1 MGGGRSWRTRCS
13 RAVAGIGG
21 DGRRRCSCGSD
32 VDARNNGSARGLA
45 SQSESNHQSNNF
57 RNGGG
62 GAGRSSESGGGMLL
76 YDSLSMSHKPM
87 HIAGDSLAIS
97 SSSASSSPSSSPPRG
112 VAWYICGP
120 TVYDAAHVGHGR
132 TYVTLDILRRVAM
145 QYQYHHGPGLLY
157 VMNITDVD
165 DKIIKRSES
174 MTSSSQSSESPS
186 TTIATTR
193 PKKWDPIE
201 LARHYEGEFW
211 SDMDQ
216 LNVLRPNVICR
227 VSEHVES
234 TIVPYVAQI
243 LEGGMAYVVR
253 EDDEE
258 EIEGESRNSPHGS
271 VYFDVRAFESKAKG
285 RTRYGKLAPDAT
297 STAYPSTSNGTFFS
311 WEKSADVAG
320 GVIVSGNE
328 DEDDAPM
335 VQRMKRDPRDFCL
348 WKRRRTR
355 KSQSSSTAT
364 ISLPDNEEA
373 DKDDGIIEPE
383 SVSYNSPW
391 GPGRPGWHVECSA
404 MIHRVSQKFQDTHA
418 FAMHAGGIDLR
429 FPHHTNEIAQAEAHC
444 IAGEDGKNSGSDAKN
459 DGRSKEWIQHWL
471 HTGHLHVKGRKMSKS
486 LKNFITIREML
497 QLNNDHQNS
506 NGDNHNNNAWHSPS
520 DDFRLWCLGLSGSYR
535 GPATYGKERM
545 EEARTM
551 REKWVRF
558 LIEGQECLEKWME
571 ESRLSSYNCSVGSTM
586 ANNDMK
592 TSYSSTRLWEDDDLS
607 LFRTVALARIK
618 CHAALMNDL
627 DGAAFVRELT
637 HISETGLAYVH
648 RAMLEYHSTKH
659 RRQHQRPEE
668 PLRFVLDCVRFQL
681 DLVGFSPRTVNAGL
695 GVSAAAKIS
704 PPLLDEAVV
713 FRAAVRSTA
722 LNAIRQKE
730 YGGSIDALKDILGL
744 CDKLRDDIF
753 PTLGIEILDDKVAMK
768 EDGDTSSKRGWRH
781 CPPRGSTTT
790 NG

>member
-1 MGGGRSWRTRCS
+1 MR
-13 RAVAGIGG
+13 
-21 DGRRRCSCGSD
+21 
-32 VDARNNGSARGLA
+32 
-45 SQSESNHQSNNF
+45 
-57 RNGGG
+57 
-62 GAGRSSESGGGMLL
+62 
-76 YDSLSMSHKPM
+76 
-87 HIAGDSLAIS
+87 
-97 SSSASSSPSSSPPRG
+97 
-112 VAWYICGP
+112 
-120 TVYDAAHVGHGR
+120 
-132 TYVTLDILRRVAM
+132 
-145 QYQYHHGPGLLY
+145 YQYHHGPGLLY

-165 DKIIKRSES
+165 DKIIKRSTL
-174 MTSSSQSSESPS
+174 MTSSSPSSKSPS
-186 TTIATTR
+186 TTIATTKS
-193 PKKWDPIE
+193 KKWDPIE
-201 LARHYEGEFW
+201 LARYYESEFW

-234 TIVPYVAQI
+234 TIVPYIAQI
-243 LEGGMAYVVR
+243 LEGGMAYLVH

-258 EIEGESRNSPHGS
+258 EIIEGDSRNSPCYGS

-285 RTRYGKLAPDAT
+285 RTRYGKLAPDTTLTDYT
-297 STAYPSTSNGTFFS
+297 SASNGTFFS

-328 DEDDAPM
+328 DEDDKPM

-348 WKRRRTR
+348 WKYRPRQSGRTR
-355 KSQSSSTAT
+355 KSQSSSAAT
-364 ISLPDNEEA
+364 MSFPIKDEA
-373 DKDDGIIEPE
+373 DTDDGTVEPE

-404 MIHRVSQKFQDTHA
+404 MIHQVSLNFQDTHV

-444 IAGEDGKNSGSDAKN
+444 MAGEDGNNSGSDAKN
-459 DGRSKEWIQHWL
+459 DGRSKEWIPHWL

-497 QLNNDHQNS
+497 QLDNDRQNS
-506 NGDNHNNNAWHSPS
+506 NGNYHKNEWHSPS

-545 EEARTM
+545 EEARAV
-551 REKWVRF
+551 REKWIRF

-571 ESRLSSYNCSVGSTM
+571 ESRLSTYNCSVGSTM

-607 LFRTVALARIK
+607 LFRTVALARVK
-618 CHAALMNDL
+618 CRAALMNDL
-627 DGAAFVRELT
+627 DGATFVRELT

-659 RRQHQRPEE
+659 RRRCQRPEE

-681 DLVGFSPRTVNAGL
+681 DLVGFSPRTVNAGR
-695 GVSAAAKIS
+695 GVSAPANIS
-704 PPLLDEAVV
+704 TPLLDEAVV
-713 FRAAVRSTA
+713 FRAAVRSIA
-722 LNAIRQKE
+722 LNAIRHKE
-730 YGGSIDALKDILGL
+730 DGGSIDALKDILGL

-753 PTLGIEILDDKVAMK
+753 PTFGVEILDSKISMK
-768 EDGDTSSKRGWRH
+768 EDGDNSSKGGWRH